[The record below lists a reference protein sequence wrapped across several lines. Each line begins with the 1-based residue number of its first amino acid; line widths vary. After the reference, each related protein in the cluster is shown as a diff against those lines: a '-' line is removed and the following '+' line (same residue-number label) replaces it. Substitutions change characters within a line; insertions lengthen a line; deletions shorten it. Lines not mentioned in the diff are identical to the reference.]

1 VTSEEMDAEQ
11 RQTAGAAGTI
21 LSAGER
27 ARIAAALAERGARAA
42 CPSCHENDWLIG
54 DGYSLVAM
62 RANLQDLDAGGT
74 GLATVSRICRHC
86 GYLSLHVARLLGIEA
101 PGVE

>member
-1 VTSEEMDAEQ
+1 MAIEGQDAAEQ
-11 RQTAGAAGTI
+11 AAAGAAETI
-21 LSAGER
+21 LTEAER
-27 ARIAAALAERGARAA
+27 ARIAAALTARGALGA
-42 CPSCHENDWLIG
+42 CPACHENDWLIG

-62 RANLQDLDAGGT
+62 RANLQELDTGGT

-86 GYLSLHVARLLGIEA
+86 GYLSLHVTRLLGIEA

>member
-1 VTSEEMDAEQ
+1 MTGEGTDAGQ
-11 RQTAGAAGTI
+11 RDTAGAAGTI
-21 LSAGER
+21 LPDDER
-27 ARIAAALAERGARAA
+27 ARIAAALTARGALGA
-42 CPSCHENDWLIG
+42 CPACHENDWLIG
-54 DGYSLVAM
+54 DGYSLVPM
-62 RANLQDLDAGGT
+62 RANLQELDAGGT

>member
-1 VTSEEMDAEQ
+1 MTSEGTGAGQ
-11 RQTAGAAGTI
+11 RQAAGTI
-21 LSAGER
+21 LPEAER
-27 ARIAAALAERGARAA
+27 ARIAAALVEHGARGA
-42 CPSCHENDWLIG
+42 CPACHENDWLIG
-54 DGYSLVAM
+54 DGYSLVAL
-62 RANLQDLDAGGT
+62 RATLQDLDAGGT